1 MQVVFDQLDQHLK
14 RGLSALYVV
23 HGDEPLL
30 TLETVDRIRAAAR
43 EQGATER
50 QVLQMEARSD
60 WSQLTTQSAS
70 MSLFSEKRL
79 LEIRLPSGK
88 PGTQGGQA
96 LIKLAKAL
104 DPDQIAIVLLPKLD
118 KTSKNSE
125 WFSTLLAKGISIE
138 VPSIDRAALP
148 RWIASRMSRHHQKAS
163 PEALEFIS
171 EKVEGNLMA
180 AHQEIEKLALLY
192 PPGLLSLEQVQNAVL
207 NVARYGVQQ
216 LSDALLGADL
226 ARAVRITDGLKAEGE
241 GLPLIVWK
249 LADDVRTLIAFK
261 AATAAGRNPASLR
274 NELRLWGSREAQMT
288 AAARRINL
296 PAMKKALLVLE
307 KVDRASKGLTEGI
320 GLQDPWELLLT
331 SFFAFAQQAVP
342 TPVHH

>member
-1 MQVVFDQLDQHLK
+1 MQLAFDQLDQHLK
-14 RGLSALYVV
+14 RGPHPLYVV

-43 EQGATER
+43 QHGATER

-70 MSLFSEKRL
+70 LSLFSEKRL

-88 PGTQGGQA
+88 PGTQGSQA
-96 LIKLAKAL
+96 LIKLAKAT
-104 DPDQIAIVLLPKLD
+104 DSEQMAIVLLPKLD
-118 KTSKNSE
+118 KSSKSSE
-125 WFSTLLAKGISIE
+125 WFSALVANGVSIE
-138 VPSIDRAALP
+138 VPNIDRPALP
-148 RWIASRMSRHHQKAS
+148 RWIANRMSRYHQKAS
-163 PEALEFIS
+163 AEALEFIS
-171 EKVEGNLMA
+171 DKVEGNLMA

-192 PPGLLSLEQVQNAVL
+192 PAGLLSLEQVQNAVL

-226 ARAVRITDGLKAEGE
+226 ARAVRIADGLKAEGE

-249 LADDVRTLIAFK
+249 VADDVRTLIVFK
-261 AATAAGRNPASLR
+261 AAIAAGRNPTSLR
-274 NELRLWGSREAQMT
+274 NELRLWGPREAQIT

-296 PAMKKALLVLE
+296 SAMKQALLILE
-307 KVDRASKGLTEGI
+307 KVDRVSKGLTEGI
-320 GLQDPWELLLT
+320 GPQHPWELLLS
-331 SFFAFAQQAVP
+331 SFSAFAPQPVP
-342 TPVHH
+342 TLVPH

>member
-1 MQVVFDQLDQHLK
+1 MQLALDQLDQHLK
-14 RGLSALYVV
+14 RGVSPLYVV

-50 QVLQMEARSD
+50 QVLQMDARSD

-79 LEIRLPSGK
+79 LEIRLPTGK

-96 LIKLAKAL
+96 LVKFAKLS

-125 WFSTLLAKGISIE
+125 WFSALVTAGISIE
-138 VPSIDRAALP
+138 VPTIERAALP
-148 RWIASRMSRHHQKAS
+148 RWIAGRMSRHTQNAP
-163 PEALEFIS
+163 PEALEFMS
-171 EKVEGNLMA
+171 DKVEGNLMA

-192 PPGLLSLEQVQNAVL
+192 PAGVLSLEQVQNAVL

-216 LSDALLGADL
+216 LSDALLCGDL
-226 ARAVRITDGLKAEGE
+226 ARAVRIIDGLKAEGQA
-241 GLPLIVWK
+241 LPLIVWK
-249 LADDVRTLIAFK
+249 VADDVRTLVAFK
-261 AATAAGRNPASLR
+261 QAVASGRSPSSLR
-274 NELRLWGSREAQMT
+274 NELRLWGPREAQVT
-288 AAARRINL
+288 AAARRVNGQV
-296 PAMKKALLVLE
+296 MEQALLTLA
-307 KVDRASKGLTEGI
+307 KVDRASKGLIQGI
-320 GLQDPWELLLT
+320 GRVDPWELLLT
-331 SFFAFAQQAVP
+331 SFSAFLPNPTPSFAQY
-342 TPVHH
+342 